1 MSQSVTQEQHL
12 PGLKTR
18 PCDNYSTAM
27 HGFVQIQ
34 EAFTTDISQKKN
46 KTQTTRHEADEVKLF
61 PSNRSNGGGNKIT
74 TLEIQTFFQPLPDCS
89 DKIHRTETPLVG
101 TPQYED

>member
-18 PCDNYSTAM
+18 PCDQLFYSNARFCANTRSF
-27 HGFVQIQ
+27 HYRY
-34 EAFTTDISQKKN
+34 FTKKT

-74 TLEIQTFFQPLPDCS
+74 TLEIQTFF
-89 DKIHRTETPLVG
+89 
-101 TPQYED
+101 